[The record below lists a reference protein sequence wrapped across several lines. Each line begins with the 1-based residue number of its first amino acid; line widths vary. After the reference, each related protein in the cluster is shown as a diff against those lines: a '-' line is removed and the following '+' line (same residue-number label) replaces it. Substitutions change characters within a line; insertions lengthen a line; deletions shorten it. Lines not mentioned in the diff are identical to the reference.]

1 MSSNQPYPPDPRV
14 QPGYSQPPTYET
26 PDGVAN
32 NTVQSVNG
40 DGVQVQ
46 SQRESYVDPA
56 GNRVENRAEVYQ
68 DDNVRRA
75 NLQYWITRVVYFILG
90 VLEILLLLR
99 FLFRLLG
106 ANEGSSFVM
115 FLYNLTHVFVGPFN
129 GIFNDQALGHSV
141 FEFSTIV
148 AMIVYALIA
157 WGIVSLC
164 RLIFAP
170 RYGGRE
176 TFTTT
181 RRRRLT

>member
-1 MSSNQPYPPDPRV
+1 MSNQPYPPDPRM
-14 QPGYSQPPTYET
+14 QQGYQEPPNAAPYGAVN
-26 PDGVAN
+26 D
-32 NTVQSVNG
+32 TVRSASG
-40 DGVQVQ
+40 DGMQVQ

-56 GNRVENRAEVYQ
+56 GNQVENHAEVYE
-68 DDNVRRA
+68 NENLRRA
-75 NLQYWITRVVYFILG
+75 NLRYWITRIIYFVLA
-90 VLEILLLLR
+90 VLEVLLLLR

-106 ANEGSSFVM
+106 ANQGSSFVM

-129 GIFNDQALGHSV
+129 GIFNDQALGQSV

-164 RLIFAP
+164 RIIFAP
-170 RYGGRE
+170 KYSGRQ

-181 RRRRLT
+181 RRNRLT